1 MISALKSIGVGVGAS
16 LVRARARA
24 LAAALILLGASAGAN
39 AFDFFGLFGSEAP
52 PPVSTTALSY
62 AVTITVTDGDK
73 SLANAVMDA
82 SSLYRLRQDP
92 PPDGDSLARR
102 ATRDFAPLV
111 DALWGAGY
119 YNSSVVIAIDSAS
132 LTIGAT
138 DIAAFSRVA
147 ESYRNRAVAPVK
159 ITILPG
165 PLFQLRS
172 IRILNS
178 IGSASFSADE
188 LPAKIIGMKIGDP
201 ASASDLRA
209 AQVRIVDYFRSK
221 GMPLA
226 KIQSIAPVVDHSA
239 HVMDVTL
246 TIAPGPVARFGDA
259 MLIGPQHFDPG
270 IVRSF
275 LYVQPG
281 DPYSPQALSDAKTSI
296 REIPAVGGVRI
307 TEATKLDASG
317 NLPYRIDI
325 EDRLQH
331 AVGASAKYST
341 TDGPA
346 AQIYWEDRNLFGGA
360 ERLRLQADLFYAP
373 STGGVPIDLR
383 HFGMNDLG
391 GRVSASFLKPALGG
405 TRNDL
410 LVDALAERVST
421 NTASFIGYTADDA
434 DVTAALRHRFTN
446 PFSIQGGLEA
456 QRGFAT
462 DALGKVDYTLI
473 GVPVSALYDSTD
485 NKLDPTRGVRIGA
498 SVAGYPMFL
507 GSSLNLAQAK
517 IRGSTYYSLDPDS
530 RFILAGRV
538 GVGALAGPALD
549 EIPANWRFYA
559 GGGGSVRGYQYD
571 TLGPTAPNGAIIGGR
586 SLFEASAEL
595 RVKVTDTIGVV
606 PFFDA
611 GNAFASS
618 APDFSRPLQMAAGL
632 GLRYYT
638 SIGPLRLD
646 VAAPINRRPGDKPVA
661 VYVSIGQSF

>member
-1 MISALKSIGVGVGAS
+1 MLSGAGARAVSALGAGLIVLGVSA
-16 LVRARARA
+16 AARA
-24 LAAALILLGASAGAN
+24 L
-39 AFDFFGLFGSEAP
+39 DFFGLFGSEAP
-52 PPVSTTALSY
+52 PPISATALSY
-62 AVTITVTDGDK
+62 AVTIDIAGDDNA
-73 SLANAVMDA
+73 LASAAMDA
-82 SSLYRLRQDP
+82 SSLYKLRQDA

-102 ATRDFAPLV
+102 ATRDFAPLI

-119 YNSSVVIAIDSAS
+119 YDASVVVSIDGAS

-138 DIAAFSRVA
+138 DIAAFSRAA
-147 ESYRNRAVAPVK
+147 ERYRNRAVAPVR
-159 ITILPG
+159 IAISPG
-165 PLFQLRS
+165 PLFRLKT
-172 IRILNS
+172 IRVLN
-178 IGSASFSADE
+178 IVGGVSFSDSE
-188 LPAKIIGMKIGDP
+188 LPAKIVGLRSGDP
-201 ASASDLRA
+201 ASSADLRS
-209 AQVRIVDYFRSK
+209 AQARVIDYFR
-221 GMPLA
+221 GGGRPLA
-226 KIQSIAPVVDHSA
+226 KILSIAPVVDHSA
-239 HVMDVTL
+239 QTMDVTL
-246 TIAPGPVARFGDA
+246 TIDTGTIAGFGDA
-259 MLIGPQHFDPG
+259 TLVGPQHFDPG

-275 LYVQPG
+275 LYVRPG
-281 DPYSPQALSDAKTSI
+281 DPYSPQALSDSKTSI
-296 REIPAVGGVRI
+296 REIPAVGSVRV

-325 EDRLQH
+325 EDRLAH
-331 AVGASAKYST
+331 AVGGSVKYST

-346 AQIYWEDRNLFGGA
+346 AQVYWEDRNLLGGA
-360 ERLRLQADLFYAP
+360 ERLRLQGDLFYAP

-391 GRVSASFLKPALGG
+391 GRLSASFLKPALAG

-421 NTASFIGYTADDA
+421 NTADFIGYTADDA
-434 DVTAALRHRFTN
+434 DVTAAVRHRFSNT
-446 PFSIQGGLEA
+446 FSVQGGLEA

-473 GVPVSALYDSTD
+473 GVPLSALYDSTD
-485 NKLDPTRGVRIGA
+485 NKLDPTRGVRINA
-498 SVAGYPMFL
+498 SIAGYPMFL

-517 IRGSTYYSLDPDS
+517 VRGSTYYSLDADS
-530 RFILAGRV
+530 RFVLAGRV
-538 GVGALAGPALD
+538 GLGALAGPALD
-549 EIPANWRFYA
+549 EIPANWRYYA
-559 GGGGSVRGYQYD
+559 GGGGSVRGFPFH
-571 TLGPTAPNGAIIGGR
+571 TLGPTGPNGAIIGGR

-646 VAAPINRRPGDKPVA
+646 VAAPLNRRPGDKPVA
-661 VYVSIGQSF
+661 VYISIGQSF